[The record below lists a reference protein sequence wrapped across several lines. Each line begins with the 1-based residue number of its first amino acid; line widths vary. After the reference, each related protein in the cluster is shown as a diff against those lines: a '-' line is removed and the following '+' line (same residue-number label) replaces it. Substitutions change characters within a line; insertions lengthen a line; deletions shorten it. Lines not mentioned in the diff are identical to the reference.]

1 MIFNKLIYLP
11 VIILLLQ
18 SCTSTN
24 SETTP
29 ETVFENQFI
38 AAKKEASD
46 YIRKTIQLSDST
58 KGISIHGI
66 RLKNPKEI
74 ESFYTTH
81 HFSPGWLKHSDSMG
95 LINEIARYIENIY
108 YHGLNPSDY
117 LADTILH
124 YSQLVQANKN
134 LLLQPDFIAR
144 FDLLLSDAFF
154 SLSQHLYYGK
164 VSPKSLSA
172 GWEIDQAKPALNFTS
187 ELALFLK
194 GAQSLNSFMQR
205 FYPSHPGYNKMVI
218 YAQLLSETQK
228 EDSFLVIIPED
239 KITLHILEDSSYNEQ
254 LVNRLRY
261 LGYTHQ
267 TLLDYTDSLQNLFTA
282 IKNLQEHYGLNQD
295 GVVGKRTYSALN
307 ETTEEKLGKLF
318 VNMER
323 LRWMPASFS
332 EHYLLVN
339 IADYTLDY
347 IKNQDTL
354 LHMRT
359 VVGKDARQTPVFQ
372 ARMTYLVFSPTWTL
386 PPSIL
391 YEDVIPAVAKN
402 IDYLQKK
409 EMIVLNRSGNS
420 VDPNTIDWKK
430 AGKGNFPYRIRQ
442 KPGGLNALGRVKFM
456 FPNTH
461 SIYLHD
467 TPSKSFFQRD
477 SRTFSS
483 GCIRIEKPIALAELL
498 LENNSAEWTEEEIKE
513 AMFSEEEQ
521 IVTLKEKPD
530 VYIYYLTAWSTTTG
544 EIHFR
549 EDVYSRDPEIL
560 KALQLTKKK

>member
-38 AAKKEASD
+38 EAKKEASD

-74 ESFYTTH
+74 ETFYTTH
-81 HFSPGWLKHSDSMG
+81 HFLPGWLKHSDSMG
-95 LINEIARYIENIY
+95 LINEMARYIENIY

-172 GWEIDQAKPALNFTS
+172 GWEIDQVKPALNFTS

-295 GVVGKRTYSALN
+295 GAVGKRTYSALN

-359 VVGKDARQTPVFQ
+359 IVGKDARQTPVFQ

-409 EMIVLNRSGNS
+409 EMIVLDRSGNS